1 MNANSNKNKNNNT
14 TTTITMATVQ
24 EGQVAT
30 KIYKTVDNAKKLKAL
45 FRKDKDLAKKLYQM
59 NKFEFDDFLLAYNEQ
74 EKKFLKYL
82 RRTEQIRINVK
93 NWRGKM
99 QNEITELEAD
109 KAHLLEDRTQ
119 LETEIQILKRE
130 LNLD

>member
-1 MNANSNKNKNNNT
+1 
-14 TTTITMATVQ
+14 MATVQ